1 MKKIAQ
7 KTLVIKDATSG
18 YDKKILSK
26 KFRLPNG
33 TIENFFVDEAKDSVQ
48 VFALTENQTKVI
60 IVKQFRPGTEK
71 VEIELPGGGLEQ
83 GEDPVE
89 GGWRELKEETSFT
102 GDFHY
107 LMNVPYSPYSTGRR
121 HTVLAY
127 NCYKEGEQD
136 LDPNEFLSVGLI
148 PLSDFISMSLNGK
161 IRGFEALYPAAKLI
175 ERIYGVHILT

>member
-89 GGWRELKEETSFT
+89 GGWRELKEETSYEA
-102 GDFHY
+102 DECVLLSH
-107 LMNVPYSPYSTGRR
+107 VPYSPYSTGRR
-121 HTVLAY
+121 YNILAA
-127 NCYKEGEQD
+127 NCRRSGEGLD
-136 LDPNEFLSVGLI
+136 LDPNEFLKAGTMPLEAFRELMRAGTVRGLEAAYQG
-148 PLSDFISMSLNGK
+148 L
-161 IRGFEALYPAAKLI
+161 EALGL
-175 ERIYGVHILT
+175 L